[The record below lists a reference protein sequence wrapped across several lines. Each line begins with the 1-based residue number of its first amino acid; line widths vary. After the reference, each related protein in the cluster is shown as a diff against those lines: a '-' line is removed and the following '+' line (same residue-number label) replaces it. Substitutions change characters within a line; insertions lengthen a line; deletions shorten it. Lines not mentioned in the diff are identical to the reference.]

1 MKEKALK
8 IHEGGKLKVVSTV
21 PMEDSQDL
29 ALAYTPGVA
38 FPCLAIK
45 DNPEDVYRYT
55 SKGHMVAIVS
65 DGTAVLGLGDIGPYA
80 AIPVMEGKALLLK
93 RFADIDAFPICLDTK
108 DPEKIID
115 TVKLISP
122 MFGGIILE
130 DISAPRCVMIE
141 RRLKQELSIPVFH
154 DDQHGTA
161 IVVGSALLNASR
173 LLKKPLASMKVVVSG
188 TGAAGSSVMRII
200 RGLGVGTLYAYN
212 IQGVVDCKK
221 IDQYDFVLKELLE
234 DGIIDTP
241 AGENQSLASIMK
253 GAHVF
258 IGVSAPN
265 IVTEDMVASM
275 EKDAIV
281 FAMANPTPEI
291 MPDLAKKAGAR
302 IVGTGRSDFPNQVNN
317 VLAFPGIFKGAL
329 LARAPQIT
337 EEMKLIAARAIAS
350 LIADSELQDDYVVP
364 SAFDPRVVQV
374 VSQAIID
381 QVNKSKN

>member
-350 LIADSELQDDYVVP
+350 LITDSELQDDYVVP